1 MSKPTITM
9 LRISFCLFIALLWG
23 FGASAQTLSGVST
36 RWSDSFVEWEV
47 FAWPETTGD
56 EENQEKPDEEK
67 VGEFKQRWGALR
79 DDWSEWDYELF
90 GERGTIRVK
99 WKDDPTHW
107 ELRSETGQVITMRT
121 TWGKNL
127 NDWRV
132 TDNDFALSLQ
142 SRWTNQLDDWQVD
155 DRNRGTFQMR
165 TLRRG
170 DPRDWDIDDRLS
182 EEVSLP
188 MKTALIFLVF
198 FHSSPRM

>member
-1 MSKPTITM
+1 MIRTA
-9 LRISFCLFIALLWG
+9 LALLATLLLG
-23 FGASAQTLSGVST
+23 SRSFAQTLSGVST
-36 RWSDSFVEWEV
+36 RWSDSFVEWQV

-56 EENQEKPDEEK
+56 EEEQEKPDEIQ
-67 VGEFKQRWGALR
+67 VGEFRQRWGALR

-90 GERGTIRVK
+90 GERGAIRVK

-107 ELRSETGQVITMRT
+107 ELRSETGQIVTMRT

-132 TDNDFALSLQ
+132 TDNDIALSLR
-142 SRWTNQLDDWQVD
+142 SRWTNQFDEWLVD
-155 DRNRGTFQMR
+155 DRDRGSFEMR

-170 DPRDWDIDDRLS
+170 DPRDWDIDERLS

-198 FHSSPRM
+198 FHSTPKM